1 MWLAITMITKT
12 KFMIFLNILKKKIG
26 FSDFTYESKGEEYLK
41 TRVSNETCFRK
52 DKEKETNKI
61 PNEKTKYNCRVLLQ
75 IQSVYYSMND
85 KDIRYYPQ
93 VLMEQCSYKP
103 FFNNTI
109 IHPDLEFTNSE
120 PDSESEDKEFNED
133 TV

>member
-1 MWLAITMITKT
+1 M
-12 KFMIFLNILKKKIG
+12 KKKIG

-85 KDIRYYPQ
+85 KDIRCYPQ
-93 VLMEQCSYKP
+93 VLMEQCSYKT